1 MIHRR
6 CCPGLSREEG
16 SRHPF
21 LVQRH
26 DWKAARL
33 LMTRRWL
40 GALLSSVLL
49 WTATPTAQG
58 GSTQAAPTTLTLEQ
72 ALQYALE
79 HYPTARAALEQ
90 VNASTANVSVAK
102 AAYLPRFDTV
112 WQTNRA
118 TANNIFGQL
127 LPQSVI
133 PPISG
138 PVLSSASSQSAWGS
152 AAAGLFSWEPV
163 DFGLRS
169 AAVREAEAAVVRARA
184 EEGVTRLSVQNAVG
198 VAFLAVV
205 SAQQAAVAAD
215 ADVQRREVLARAAH
229 TLADNQLRPGAEAS
243 RADAE
248 LAAARTRAIQ
258 AREAVTLARTT
269 LARLLGIP
277 DSVVGVDTARLTDTV
292 VATPLPAVPAPQH
305 PLVQSEQ
312 AAVDLARARETVL
325 TKTDRPRLYLQ
336 SSLSARGSGAN
347 PDGVFD
353 GGADGLGLER
363 ANWAAGVQVVFPN
376 LFDFSSLRARR
387 AAAGALTRVESARY
401 DEAVLTVTG
410 HQRAADAMVDA
421 ARAIAQNTPI
431 QLTAAQQ
438 SEAQAR
444 ARYDAGLASITEVAE
459 AQNLLAGAEYQ
470 DAAARVDVWRALLA
484 RAVAQGSLTAFVDL
498 LRGSGVQ

>member
-1 MIHRR
+1 M
-6 CCPGLSREEG
+6 
-16 SRHPF
+16 
-21 LVQRH
+21 
-26 DWKAARL
+26 AARHRL
-33 LMTRRWL
+33 ATIAVIVATLSATV
-40 GALLSSVLL
+40 GAQER
-49 WTATPTAQG
+49 AP
-58 GSTQAAPTTLTLEQ
+58 QAAPATVTLEQ
-72 ALQYALE
+72 ALHYALE
-79 HYPTARAALEQ
+79 HYPTVRAALEQ
-90 VNASTANVSVAK
+90 VAASSANVSVAK

-118 TANNIFGQL
+118 TTNNIFGQL

-138 PVLSSASSQSAWGS
+138 PVLSAPSQSVWGG
-152 AAAGLFSWEPV
+152 AAGGLFSWEPA

-169 AAVREAEAAVVRARA
+169 AAVREAEAGVMRARA
-184 EEGVTRLSVQNAVG
+184 EEGLTRLSVQNAVG
-198 VAFLAVV
+198 AAFLAVV
-205 SAQQAAVAAD
+205 SAQQAAAAAD
-215 ADVQRREVLARAAH
+215 ADVQRRDVLARAAH

-258 AREAVTLARTT
+258 ARESVTLAETT
-269 LARLLGIP
+269 LARLLGVT
-277 DSVVGVDTARLTDTV
+277 DGVVSVDAARLTDR
-292 VATPLPAVPAPQH
+292 VAPVDASAAAVPQH
-305 PLVQSEQ
+305 PLVQSGQ

-336 SSLSARGSGAN
+336 SSVSARGSGAN

-376 LFDFSSLRARR
+376 LFDVSRLRARR
-387 AAAGALTRVESARY
+387 AAASALTRVESARY
-401 DEAVLTVTG
+401 DEAVLTVTSQ
-410 HQRAADAMVDA
+410 QRAADAMVEA

-459 AQNLLAGAEYQ
+459 AQNLLAGAESQ

-498 LRGSGVQ
+498 LRASGVQ

>member
-1 MIHRR
+1 
-6 CCPGLSREEG
+6 
-16 SRHPF
+16 
-21 LVQRH
+21 
-26 DWKAARL
+26 
-33 LMTRRWL
+33 
-40 GALLSSVLL
+40 
-49 WTATPTAQG
+49 
-58 GSTQAAPTTLTLEQ
+58 
-72 ALQYALE
+72 
-79 HYPTARAALEQ
+79 
-90 VNASTANVSVAK
+90 
-102 AAYLPRFDTV
+102 
-112 WQTNRA
+112 
-118 TANNIFGQL
+118 
-127 LPQSVI
+127 
-133 PPISG
+133 
-138 PVLSSASSQSAWGS
+138 
-152 AAAGLFSWEPV
+152 
-163 DFGLRS
+163 
-169 AAVREAEAAVVRARA
+169 VREAEAAVVRARA
-184 EEGVTRLSVQNAVG
+184 EEGLTRLTVQNAVG
-198 VAFLAVV
+198 VAFLTVV
-205 SAQQAAVAAD
+205 SAQQVAGAAD

-248 LAAARTRAIQ
+248 LAAVRTRAIQ
-258 AREAVTLARTT
+258 AREAVTLAQTT
-269 LARLLGIP
+269 LARLLGIA
-277 DSVVGVDTARLTDTV
+277 DGVVSVDTVRLTDNV
-292 VATPLPAVPAPQH
+292 VATAPPAVSAPQH

-325 TKTDRPRLYLQ
+325 TRTDRPRLYLQ

-387 AAAGALTRVESARY
+387 AAASALTRVESARY
-401 DEAVLTVTG
+401 DESVLTVTSQ
-410 HQRAADAMVDA
+410 QRAADAMVDA

-484 RAVAQGSLTAFVDL
+484 RAVAQGSLTSFVDL
-498 LRGSGVQ
+498 LRASGVQ

>member
-1 MIHRR
+1 MARSHPAAVLI
-6 CCPGLSREEG
+6 GVVVLS
-16 SRHPF
+16 
-21 LVQRH
+21 
-26 DWKAARL
+26 AAV
-33 LMTRRWL
+33 
-40 GALLSSVLL
+40 G
-49 WTATPTAQG
+49 AQG
-58 GSTQAAPTTLTLEQ
+58 STTPAAPTTLTLEQ

-79 HYPTARAALEQ
+79 HYPTVRAALEQ

-102 AAYLPRFDTV
+102 AAYLPRFDAV

-118 TANNIFGQL
+118 TANNTFGQL

-138 PVLSSASSQSAWGS
+138 PVLPSPSSQSVWGS
-152 AAAGLFSWEPV
+152 AAAGLFSWEPA

-169 AAVREAEAAVVRARA
+169 AVVREAEAAVVRARA
-184 EEGVTRLSVQNAVG
+184 EEGLTRLSVQNAVG

-205 SAQQAAVAAD
+205 SAQQAAASAD

-229 TLADNQLRPGAEAS
+229 ALADNQLRPGAEAS

-258 AREAVTLARTT
+258 ARQAVTLAQTT
-269 LARLLGIP
+269 LTRVLGMPDGVVTVNTVRLS
-277 DSVVGVDTARLTDTV
+277 DN
-292 VATPLPAVPAPQH
+292 VAAAVPTAVAAAWH

-336 SSLSARGSGAN
+336 SSVSARGSGAN
-347 PDGVFD
+347 PDGSFD
-353 GGADGLGLER
+353 GGTDGLGLER
-363 ANWAAGVQVVFPN
+363 ANWAAGVQVVLPN
-376 LFDFSSLRARR
+376 LFDVSSLRARR
-387 AAAGALTRVESARY
+387 AAAIALTRAESARY
-401 DEAVLTVTG
+401 DETVLTVTSQ
-410 HQRAADAMVDA
+410 QRAADAMVDA
-421 ARAIAQNTPI
+421 AYAIAQNTPI

-484 RAVAQGSLTAFVDL
+484 RAVAQGNLTSFVDL

>member
-1 MIHRR
+1 MT
-6 CCPGLSREEG
+6 G
-16 SRHPF
+16 
-21 LVQRH
+21 
-26 DWKAARL
+26 L
-33 LMTRRWL
+33 LMTRRL
-40 GALLSSVLL
+40 ATVLVGMV
-49 WTATPTAQG
+49 WWSMAIGAQG
-58 GSTQAAPTTLTLEQ
+58 GTTQAATTTLTLEQ
-72 ALQYALE
+72 ALQYALD
-79 HYPTARAALEQ
+79 HYPSVRAALEQ
-90 VNASTANVSVAK
+90 VNASTANVGVAK

-138 PVLSSASSQSAWGS
+138 PVLSSPSSQSVWGS

-169 AAVREAEAAVVRARA
+169 AAVREAEAGVVRARA
-184 EEGVTRLSVQNAVG
+184 EEGLTRLTVQNAVG
-198 VAFLAVV
+198 VAFLSVV
-205 SAQQAAVAAD
+205 SAQQAVAAAD
-215 ADVQRREVLARAAH
+215 ADVQRRETLARAAH

-248 LAAARTRAIQ
+248 LAAARTRAIR
-258 AREAVTLARTT
+258 ARESVALAQTT
-269 LARLLGIP
+269 LARLLGIS
-277 DSVVGVDTARLTDTV
+277 DGVVSLNTVRLTDNVPATAPQV
-292 VATPLPAVPAPQH
+292 VSAPQH
-305 PLVQSEQ
+305 PLVESEQ
-312 AAVDLARARETVL
+312 AAVDLARARQTVL

-336 SSLSARGSGAN
+336 SSVSARGSGA
-347 PDGVFD
+347 DFD
-353 GGADGLGLER
+353 GTFDSGAAGLGLER
-363 ANWAAGVQVVFPN
+363 VNWAAGVQVVFPN
-376 LFDFSSLRARR
+376 LFDVSSLRARR
-387 AAAGALTRVESARY
+387 AAASAVTRAETARY
-401 DEAVLTVTG
+401 DEAVLTVTSQ
-410 HQRAADAMVDA
+410 QRAADAMVDA

-484 RAVAQGSLTAFVDL
+484 RAVAQGSLAAFADL
-498 LRGSGVQ
+498 LRTPGVQ

>member
-1 MIHRR
+1 MTDICGPHMVQ
-6 CCPGLSREEG
+6 P
-16 SRHPF
+16 HPS
-21 LVQRH
+21 QP
-26 DWKAARL
+26 ARL
-33 LMTRRWL
+33 LMTRSGL
-40 GALLSSVLL
+40 ATILISVVVGFATLDAQGSSTQVP
-49 WTATPTAQG
+49 PTA
-58 GSTQAAPTTLTLEQ
+58 LTLEQ
-72 ALQYALE
+72 ALQYALD
-79 HYPTARAALEQ
+79 HYPTVRAALEQ
-90 VNASTANVSVAK
+90 VNASTASVSVAK

-138 PVLSSASSQSAWGS
+138 PVLSSSSSQSVWGS
-152 AAAGLFSWEPV
+152 AAAGLFSWEPM

-184 EEGVTRLSVQNAVG
+184 EEGLTRLTVQNAVG
-198 VAFLAVV
+198 VAFLTVV
-205 SAQQAAVAAD
+205 SAQQVAGAAD

-248 LAAARTRAIQ
+248 LAAVRTRAIQ
-258 AREAVTLARTT
+258 AREAVTLAQTT
-269 LARLLGIP
+269 LARLLGIA
-277 DSVVGVDTARLTDTV
+277 DGVVSVDTVRLTDNV
-292 VATPLPAVPAPQH
+292 VATAPPAVSAPQH

-325 TKTDRPRLYLQ
+325 TRTDRPRLYLQ

-387 AAAGALTRVESARY
+387 AAASALTRVESARY
-401 DEAVLTVTG
+401 DESVLTVTSQ
-410 HQRAADAMVDA
+410 QRAADAMVDA

-484 RAVAQGSLTAFVDL
+484 RAVAQGSLTSFVDL
-498 LRGSGVQ
+498 LRASGVQ

>member
-1 MIHRR
+1 MACSHPAAVLI
-6 CCPGLSREEG
+6 GVVVLS
-16 SRHPF
+16 
-21 LVQRH
+21 
-26 DWKAARL
+26 AAV
-33 LMTRRWL
+33 
-40 GALLSSVLL
+40 G
-49 WTATPTAQG
+49 AQG
-58 GSTQAAPTTLTLEQ
+58 STTPAAPTTLTLEQ

-79 HYPTARAALEQ
+79 HYPTVRAALEQ

-102 AAYLPRFDTV
+102 AAYLPRFDAV

-118 TANNIFGQL
+118 TANNTFGQL

-138 PVLSSASSQSAWGS
+138 PVLPSPSSQSVWGS
-152 AAAGLFSWEPV
+152 AAAGLFSWEPA

-169 AAVREAEAAVVRARA
+169 AVVREAEAAVVRARA
-184 EEGVTRLSVQNAVG
+184 EEGLTRLSVQNAVG

-205 SAQQAAVAAD
+205 TAQQAAASAD

-229 TLADNQLRPGAEAS
+229 ALADNQLRPGAEAS

-258 AREAVTLARTT
+258 ARQAVTLAQTT
-269 LARLLGIP
+269 LTRVLGMPDGVVTVNTVRLS
-277 DSVVGVDTARLTDTV
+277 DN
-292 VATPLPAVPAPQH
+292 VAAAVPTAVAAAWH

-336 SSLSARGSGAN
+336 SSVSARGSGAN
-347 PDGVFD
+347 PDGSFD
-353 GGADGLGLER
+353 GGTDGLGLER
-363 ANWAAGVQVVFPN
+363 ANWAAGVQVVLPN
-376 LFDFSSLRARR
+376 LFDVSSLRARR
-387 AAAGALTRVESARY
+387 AAAIALTRAESARY
-401 DEAVLTVTG
+401 DETVLTVTSQ
-410 HQRAADAMVDA
+410 QRAADAMVDA
-421 ARAIAQNTPI
+421 AYAIAQNTPI

-484 RAVAQGSLTAFVDL
+484 RAVAQGNLTSFVDL